1 MIGRNGPQTIIPKPS
16 GLRSRVTPPC
26 APSERPLPGSAT
38 GSCRPLAVLRVAGF
52 VA

>member
-26 APSERPLPGSAT
+26 APSERLLSGGLA
-38 GSCRPLAVLRVAGF
+38 GSCRPIPVIGVARLG
-52 VA
+52 A